1 MYKNNLIF
9 NKCISIFH
17 YYFNCEKVYY
27 YSIDFYCYLFV
38 VLAYI
43 KAKFRNINNNNRI
56 NKKIIISINLIS
68 RG

>member
-9 NKCISIFH
+9 NKCISIFR
-17 YYFNCEKVYY
+17 YYFNCEKVF
-27 YSIDFYCYLFV
+27 DFYCYLFV

-56 NKKIIISINLIS
+56 IKKIIYFFF
-68 RG
+68 